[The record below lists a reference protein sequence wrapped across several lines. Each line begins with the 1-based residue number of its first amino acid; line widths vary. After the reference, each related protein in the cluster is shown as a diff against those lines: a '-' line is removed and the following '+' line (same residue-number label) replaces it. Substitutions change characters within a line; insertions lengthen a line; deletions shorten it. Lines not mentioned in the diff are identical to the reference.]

1 MSKNS
6 HKLRLMP
13 NHDENEKLIHS
24 YLDFWLKILTISS
37 VVAHVELSHF
47 IYISG

>member
-13 NHDENEKLIHS
+13 NQDENEKLIYS
-24 YLDFWLKILTISS
+24 YLDIWPKILTISS